1 MMISFYV
8 TVSDLNMLTSTH
20 FSGAGD
26 DPKIGIT
33 SFTNALIGRLCR
45 RPIRFTSSRAGRGSR
60 PLRYLVTAENIPSGK
75 RFLTLLDKSVAPLL
89 KYYARSLYVRQ
100 TSLT

>member
-1 MMISFYV
+1 
-8 TVSDLNMLTSTH
+8 MLTSTY

-45 RPIRFTSSRAGRGSR
+45 RSIRFTSSRAGRSSR

-75 RFLTLLDKSVAPLL
+75 RFLTLSGRTRSVMLRHFSSTPPVVDMLE
-89 KYYARSLYVRQ
+89 RQ
-100 TSLT
+100 TN